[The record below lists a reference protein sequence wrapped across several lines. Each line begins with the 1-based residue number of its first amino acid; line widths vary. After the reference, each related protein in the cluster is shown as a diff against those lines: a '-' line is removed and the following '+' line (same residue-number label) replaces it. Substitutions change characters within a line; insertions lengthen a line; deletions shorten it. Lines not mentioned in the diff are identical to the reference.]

1 MSEKVYTQSKFARGS
16 WKCEVCGILHEE
28 GGKPHQN
35 EVCAR
40 ADEKWIYLKKV
51 DMKFI
56 KDKKK
61 WTLEGGKVA
70 WNAIEKMNTANIKR
84 RNENMITFSAEAVR
98 RHRENSAAGGAI

>member
-1 MSEKVYTQSKFARGS
+1 MSDFARS
-16 WKCEVCGILHEE
+16 YWKCGVCDEYHKE
-28 GGKPHQN
+28 GGKPHHN
-35 EVCAR
+35 EVCAMM
-40 ADEKWIYLKKV
+40 DKDWIYLKKV

-70 WNAIEKMNTANIKR
+70 WNAIEKMNMANIKR